1 MARNLLQVA
10 KRQKGLVEMF
20 GRLRFATAAVAAAS
34 VLAITAPASRAN
46 LIGQLTVANADL
58 ATQGAGPYA
67 SYNISGTTAG
77 GVAGTFTGWTAT
89 VTGLNNFEFGAVGV
103 FALNLSTAA
112 GAGTLGTGSITLSQ
126 TNGGNEDGFG
136 HFNFQLDDGPGFSSP
151 HSSFTFTFT
160 TANAVSEANLLNS
173 ALPNVAGHMALATNT
188 ACTGYAANG
197 GAGGGTSSNTACTSS
212 GNPRSVAPEPASLA
226 LLGVGLV
233 GLAALRRSGAK
244 R

>member
-77 GVAGTFTGWTAT
+77 GVAGTFTGWTAKSIAASHAPGT
-89 VTGLNNFEFGAVGV
+89 DRRRRMAQMRIAAVMCKSTFVT
-103 FALNLSTAA
+103 
-112 GAGTLGTGSITLSQ
+112 
-126 TNGGNEDGFG
+126 
-136 HFNFQLDDGPGFSSP
+136 
-151 HSSFTFTFT
+151 
-160 TANAVSEANLLNS
+160 
-173 ALPNVAGHMALATNT
+173 
-188 ACTGYAANG
+188 
-197 GAGGGTSSNTACTSS
+197 
-212 GNPRSVAPEPASLA
+212 
-226 LLGVGLV
+226 
-233 GLAALRRSGAK
+233 
-244 R
+244 